1 MSLAKILSIAAG
13 AEKGWEVFMRENCG
27 YNRITTFFSDFT
39 IADCC
44 GGEQAVR
51 DTFNRCKHWI
61 SDVKY
66 WTELVLVLNHKIWI
80 LNDKNVGLAK
90 VYDELWRTAA
100 TMAEEK
106 FTGEDLDYY
115 FRTID

>member
-1 MSLAKILSIAAG
+1 MSVAKILSIAAV
-13 AEKGWEVFMRENCG
+13 AEKGWETFMRENCG
-27 YNRITTFFSDFT
+27 YTRITTFFSDFT
-39 IADCC
+39 IADLC
-44 GGEQAVR
+44 GGEQAIR
-51 DTFNRCKHWI
+51 DTFNRSKHWI

-80 LNDKNVGLAK
+80 LNDENEELAK

-100 TMAEEK
+100 NMAEIS
-106 FTGEDLDYY
+106 FTGEELDYY

>member
-1 MSLAKILSIAAG
+1 MSVAKILSIAAG

-27 YNRITTFFSDFT
+27 YTRITTFFSDFT
-39 IADCC
+39 IADLC
-44 GGEQAVR
+44 GGEQAIR

-80 LNDKNVGLAK
+80 LNNENKELAK
-90 VYDELWRTAA
+90 VYDELWRAA
-100 TMAEEK
+100 DNMAVEN

>member
-1 MSLAKILSIAAG
+1 MLAKILSIAAG
-13 AEKGWEVFMRENCG
+13 TEKGWETFMRENCG

-39 IADCC
+39 IADLC

-80 LNDKNVGLAK
+80 LNDKNEGLAK
-90 VYDELWRTAA
+90 VYDELWRIAD
-100 TMAEEK
+100 TMAVETFK
-106 FTGEDLDYY
+106 GADLEYY